1 MQPEDLSILYKN
13 TEVSMEAF
21 LSLGIGCIVL
31 IVAIVFIHKRYQRY
45 IKERQFKEEM
55 QTLEM
60 EPNESDTLFNL
71 VRRYALNEPVDIL
84 YSQRLFDELAVKE
97 ISRVLGSPL
106 SKENKSK
113 FVTLI
118 YNIRQKTYNQVFSP
132 EMLNPQQSQ
141 TQEDQPKNEPAES
154 IVSSS

>member
-1 MQPEDLSILYKN
+1 MNPDDLGKIYQN
-13 TEVSMEAF
+13 TEVSMQAF

-31 IVAIVFIHKRYQRY
+31 IVAIIYIHKRYMRY
-45 IKERQFKEEM
+45 VKEREFMEEM

-60 EPNESDTLFNL
+60 EPNESDTLFSL

-106 SKENKSK
+106 SKENKTK
-113 FVTLI
+113 FVNLI
-118 YNIRQKTYNQVFSP
+118 YNIRQKTYNQSFTP
-132 EMLNPQQSQ
+132 EVLVQPDQS
-141 TQEDQPKNEPAES
+141 NEEQNEKEPDES
-154 IVSSS
+154 VPTSS

>member
-1 MQPEDLSILYKN
+1 MNPDDLGKIYQN

-31 IVAIVFIHKRYQRY
+31 IVAIIYIHKRYMRY
-45 IKERQFKEEM
+45 IKEREFLEEM

-60 EPNESDTLFNL
+60 EQTESDTLFSL

-106 SKENKSK
+106 SKENKTK
-113 FVTLI
+113 FVNLI
-118 YNIRQKTYNQVFSP
+118 YNIRQKTYNQSFTP
-132 EMLNPQQSQ
+132 EMLVQS
-141 TQEDQPKNEPAES
+141 DQPKEEQSEKQPAES
-154 IVSSS
+154 VPASS